1 MLTINSIFLVALG
14 GALGAVLRWVIGLSL
29 NHLSPYIMMG
39 TLAANLLGAFIM
51 GLCIAVIE
59 KALPLPEQWQLV
71 LMTGFLGALTTFSTF
86 TAESFT
92 LLHQGDYF
100 YFFMHLLLHLA
111 GTLLCFSLGW
121 LLLKHV
127 FPS

>member
-1 MLTINSIFLVALG
+1 MLNINSVFLVALG
-14 GALGAVLRWVIGLSL
+14 ALGA
-29 NHLSPYIMMG
+29 
-39 TLAANLLGAFIM
+39 
-51 GLCIAVIE
+51 
-59 KALPLPEQWQLV
+59 
-71 LMTGFLGALTTFSTF
+71 LGALTTFSTF

-121 LLLKHV
+121 LLLKHLL
-127 FPS
+127 PL